1 MDSVQHAKEVFDIEA
16 RAIAGLSDYLT
27 ADFERAI
34 NYLAEGRGKVI
45 VSGVGKSGLVGK
57 KIAATLTSTGTPGF
71 FLHPADAYH
80 GDLGMVHPD
89 DVLLILSSSG
99 ETDEILRLLPFL
111 KENQNTI
118 IAMCGNAQSTLVSC
132 AHAFLN
138 ITIEKEA
145 CPLNLAPTS
154 STIAAMA
161 MGDAL
166 AIALMKKK
174 DFRAENFARFH
185 PGGSLG
191 RRLVTQVSQVMRKD
205 ALPIVRAST
214 QVKEIIYGI
223 SHSRLGLVVM
233 LDEQDCISG
242 IITDG
247 DIRRTMESHE
257 DSFFSLT
264 AKDFATKNPK
274 TIAPAEK
281 LVEAERLMKQY
292 KINTLLV
299 AVAQQLVGVIQIYD
313 IV

>member
-1 MDSVQHAKEVFDIEA
+1 MDAVQHAKEVFDIEA

-27 ADFERAI
+27 ADFEQAI
-34 NYLAEGRGKVI
+34 SYLAAGRGKVI
-45 VSGVGKSGLVGK
+45 VSGVGKSGLVAK

-80 GDLGMVHPD
+80 GDLGMVHPH
-89 DVLLILSSSG
+89 DVVLILSFSG

-111 KENQNTI
+111 EENQNTI
-118 IAMCGNAQSTLVSC
+118 IAMCGNAQSTLVRC

-166 AIALMKKK
+166 AIALMKQK

-191 RRLVTQVSQVMRKD
+191 RRLVTQVSQVMRKE
-205 ALPIVRAST
+205 ALPTVQAGT
-214 QVKEIIYGI
+214 HVKEIIYAI

-264 AKDFATKNPK
+264 AQDFATKSPK

-281 LVEAERLMKQY
+281 LVEAERLMKRY

-299 AVAQQLVGVIQIYD
+299 AVAQKLVGVIQIYD

>member
-1 MDSVQHAKEVFDIEA
+1 M
-16 RAIAGLSDYLT
+16 
-27 ADFERAI
+27 
-34 NYLAEGRGKVI
+34 
-45 VSGVGKSGLVGK
+45 SGVGKSGLVGK

-174 DFRAENFARFH
+174 DFRRKTSPASIRAARWV
-185 PGGSLG
+185 GGWLPRY
-191 RRLVTQVSQVMRKD
+191 RR
-205 ALPIVRAST
+205 
-214 QVKEIIYGI
+214 
-223 SHSRLGLVVM
+223 
-233 LDEQDCISG
+233 
-242 IITDG
+242 
-247 DIRRTMESHE
+247 
-257 DSFFSLT
+257 
-264 AKDFATKNPK
+264 
-274 TIAPAEK
+274 
-281 LVEAERLMKQY
+281 
-292 KINTLLV
+292 
-299 AVAQQLVGVIQIYD
+299 
-313 IV
+313 

>member
-1 MDSVQHAKEVFDIEA
+1 
-16 RAIAGLSDYLT
+16 
-27 ADFERAI
+27 
-34 NYLAEGRGKVI
+34 
-45 VSGVGKSGLVGK
+45 
-57 KIAATLTSTGTPGF
+57 
-71 FLHPADAYH
+71 
-80 GDLGMVHPD
+80 
-89 DVLLILSSSG
+89 
-99 ETDEILRLLPFL
+99 
-111 KENQNTI
+111 
-118 IAMCGNAQSTLVSC
+118 
-132 AHAFLN
+132 
-138 ITIEKEA
+138 
-145 CPLNLAPTS
+145 
-154 STIAAMA
+154 
-161 MGDAL
+161 
-166 AIALMKKK
+166 
-174 DFRAENFARFH
+174 
-185 PGGSLG
+185 
-191 RRLVTQVSQVMRKD
+191 MRKD